1 VRRQSLVASA
11 VLTAALALVALPGV
25 AGSQIRSPERPLTAE
40 AFQSVRLPASAGG
53 SPVVVHPLDV
63 WSSTTGS
70 PAQTAAPIEPGIFD
84 APASRLPVTQP
95 LPLALLVQLEKPAA
109 KNVSR
114 PAIVAKVAAKAHK
127 TIATATARAK
137 AKKAA
142 VKTKSKASKYRRIL
156 TGLASWY
163 DNGTTAMRMPRG
175 TRVKICGDAGCVT
188 RTIRDWGPARY
199 LWQRIVDL
207 TPGDFRRVT
216 GKRLGAGLAKV
227 TVYIY

>member
-53 SPVVVHPLDV
+53 SPVAVHPLDV

-70 PAQTAAPIEPGIFD
+70 PAPTAAPIEPGIFD

-95 LPLALLVQLEKPAA
+95 LPLALLVQLEKPSP
-109 KNVSR
+109 KNISR
-114 PAIVAKVAAKAHK
+114 PAVVAKAAAKAHK
-127 TIATATARAK
+127 MTAKATAK
-137 AKKAA
+137 AKKVA

-175 TRVKICGDAGCVT
+175 TRVKICGEAGCVT